1 MENKKQTAVDF
12 AVEKLEKL
20 IPSGHQIIISI
31 ILEKAKEMD
40 KQQKIEAYNQ
50 GYRDGENDASNIP
63 LSIGDIEEYSNA
75 QQYYKET
82 YEASN

>member
-63 LSIGDIEEYSNA
+63 LSVGDIEEYSNA

>member
-1 MENKKQTAVDF
+1 MSNKKQTAVDF

-40 KQQKIEAYNQ
+40 KEQKIDAYNQ
-50 GYRDGENDASNIP
+50 GEFNQGCNGSAE
-63 LSIGDIEEYSNA
+63 
-75 QQYYKET
+75 QYYKET
-82 YEASN
+82 YEQ

>member
-1 MENKKQTAVDF
+1 MSNKKQTAIDF

-40 KQQKIEAYNQ
+40 KEQKIDAYNQ
-50 GYRDGENDASNIP
+50 GRPLLSCFEDGSAAE
-63 LSIGDIEEYSNA
+63 
-75 QQYYKET
+75 QYYKET
-82 YEASN
+82 YETSN

>member
-1 MENKKQTAVDF
+1 MSNKKQTAVDF

-40 KQQKIEAYNQ
+40 KQQKIEFAE
-50 GYRDGENDASNIP
+50 DWEKSN
-63 LSIGDIEEYSNA
+63 LDCKEDL
-75 QQYYKET
+75 YKET
-82 YEASN
+82 YEQ

>member
-1 MENKKQTAVDF
+1 MSNKKQTAIDF

-40 KQQKIEAYNQ
+40 KQQKIEDYRAGRTDQQSDKLGKSYN
-50 GYRDGENDASNIP
+50 RRAE
-63 LSIGDIEEYSNA
+63 
-75 QQYYKET
+75 QYYKET
-82 YEASN
+82 YEQ

>member
-1 MENKKQTAVDF
+1 MSNKKQTAIDF